1 MSGRN
6 LSVGGN
12 CDSYCT
18 RCKMDLAHT
27 IVAMV
32 EDTPVQVICNTCNG
46 AHKYRAPK
54 SAAKAPRSAK
64 ATTAKTSST
73 RAPRATGTKKA
84 QSEAAEAKELK
95 ELRRRWDEEI
105 GKHADT
111 PSRAYNVRESFG
123 KDEVIEHKTFGLG
136 FVVEELHD
144 KRIKV
149 LFKDAERTLVCRHG
163 S

>member
-12 CDSYCT
+12 CDAYCT

-32 EDTPVQVICNTCNG
+32 EGTPVQVICNTCNG

-54 SAAKAPRSAK
+54 SAEKAGRSAASK
-64 ATTAKTSST
+64 STSTRGTST
-73 RAPRATGTKKA
+73 RATGARKA
-84 QSEAAEAKELK
+84 ASEAAAEKELK
-95 ELRRRWDEEI
+95 ELRRRWDAEI
-105 GKHADT
+105 GKHADAPT
-111 PSRAYNVRESFG
+111 RPYDVRGDFG
-123 KDEVIEHKTFGLG
+123 KDDVIEHSKFGVG
-136 FVVEELHD
+136 FVVEELQD

-149 LFKDAERTLVCRHG
+149 LFQDAERTLICRHG